1 MSKRQLL
8 ILLGI
13 WVMVFTFLGFPPAW
27 KQVFAVASGAII
39 VTIAIASKPKE
50 KPQGSKS
57 SVPFVEHRTMDIKPP
72 SDSITRTDQSTNA

>member
-27 KQVFAVASGAII
+27 KQVFAVAAGALI
-39 VTIAIASKPKE
+39 VTIAVATKPKE
-50 KPQGSKS
+50 KVQVNKN
-57 SVPFVEHRTMDIKPP
+57 SVSFVEHRSMDMKAP
-72 SDSITRTDQSTNA
+72 SDTIIKIDQQMNA

>member
-27 KQVFAVASGAII
+27 KQVFAVATGAII
-39 VTIAIASKPKE
+39 VTIAVATKSREKAQISKN
-50 KPQGSKS
+50 
-57 SVPFVEHRTMDIKPP
+57 SVPFMEHKSMDMRPP
-72 SDSITRTDQSTNA
+72 SDSITKSDQSMTA